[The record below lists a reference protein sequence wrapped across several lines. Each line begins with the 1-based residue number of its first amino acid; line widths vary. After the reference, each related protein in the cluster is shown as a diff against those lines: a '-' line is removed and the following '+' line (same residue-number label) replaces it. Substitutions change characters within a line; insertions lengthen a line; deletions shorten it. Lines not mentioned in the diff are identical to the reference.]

1 MSMSVADSTVHRCES
16 LDQKVD
22 LLIERMSECVRF
34 VREYMQ
40 PRTENQNMG
49 DRVVF
54 GVMLRDFPPCIDNLR
69 ELEGQLRGAF
79 FSK

>member
-1 MSMSVADSTVHRCES
+1 MSMSVPDSTVHRGES

-40 PRTENQNMG
+40 PKLEQQAR
-49 DRVVF
+49 
-54 GVMLRDFPPCIDNLR
+54 NLWEVAR
-69 ELEGQLRGAF
+69 AM
-79 FSK
+79 K